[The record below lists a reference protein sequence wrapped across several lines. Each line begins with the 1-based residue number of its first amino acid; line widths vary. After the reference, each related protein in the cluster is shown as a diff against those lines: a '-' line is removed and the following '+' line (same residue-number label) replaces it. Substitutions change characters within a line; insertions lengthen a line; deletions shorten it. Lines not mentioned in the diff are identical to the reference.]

1 MHNRLNTKISLPTMA
16 NTKILIKISRQLI
29 KLKLYIN
36 QKKKPNHLTAVVVVG
51 VKLLQLQ
58 PGHPMKL
65 HQWWAHLSGQDHEE
79 DPGGS

>member
-1 MHNRLNTKISLPTMA
+1 M
-16 NTKILIKISRQLI
+16 
-29 KLKLYIN
+29 KLH
-36 QKKKPNHLTAVVVVG
+36 QWLTAVVVVG

-65 HQWWAHLSGQDHEE
+65 HQWQAPLSGQDHEE